1 MGSLVL
7 LDLMGGVAL
16 LLWGLHM
23 VHSGILRAFGPNLR
37 HLLGRALGN
46 RLTAFSAGLGLTAL
60 LQSSTATALITS
72 SFTSEG
78 LVSLVPALAIMLGA
92 NVGTTLIVQVL
103 SFNIAAV
110 APVLFIVGL
119 VAFRS
124 GPRSRIKDVGRVFI
138 GLGLMLLALHILLNT
153 LAPAENAP
161 GVRVFMNAITGDP
174 ILCILFAAVITW
186 LVHSSVASVLLVMS
200 LAYAHFITP
209 PAALALVLGANLGS
223 AINPLVEGARRDN
236 PASYRLPLGNLINR
250 VAGILLVAPF
260 LGPIAE
266 LLQSWQPDLAKATA
280 LFHIAFNVAT
290 AVAFIG
296 LLDGLA
302 AILKKLLPERVREA
316 DPSGPRY
323 LDESAL
329 ETPSLALAD
338 AARETLHMG
347 DHVEIM
353 LRKVMAAMMTN
364 DRALVD
370 QVTQM
375 DNSVDSL
382 DEAIKLYVT
391 KLTRGS
397 LDEREGQR
405 AMEIVSFAINLEHIG
420 DIIDK
425 NLSEL
430 ATKKIKRRFQFS
442 AEGAEELSAFHKR
455 TMDSLRI
462 AFGVFMSGDVNEA
475 RKLLAEKSALRN
487 AELAATERHL
497 DRLREGR
504 PETIETTSLHLD
516 VLRDLRRIHSHICS
530 VAIPCSMP
538 PANSPPIAAPRR
550 FWPHCRRR
558 CTAADKSTIQRL
570 RCAAAVLHDQHDV
583 SDVDDR
589 RHRLAEDDHRLT
601 LGDAVDQ
608 RHQPASHRE
617 EPERHRHHAL
627 SGALARNPLHQE
639 TGGEQ
644 QLRDQPEG
652 QPEIE
657 LGDEYVVEIVAKRL
671 AVLNQHQI
679 TSVAM
684 GVGFL
689 RRISHHTPARSMI
702 PIHSRSKKP

>member
-1 MGSLVL
+1 MGTMVL

-23 VHSGILRAFGPNLR
+23 VHSGILRAFGPDLR
-37 HLLGRALGN
+37 LLLAKALSD
-46 RLTAFSAGLGLTAL
+46 RFTAFAAGLGLTAL

-92 NVGTTLIVQVL
+92 NVGTTLIVQIL

-110 APVLFIVGL
+110 APVLFIIGL

-124 GPRSRIKDVGRVFI
+124 GPRSRIKDIGRVAI
-138 GLGLMLLALHILLNT
+138 GLGLMLLALHILLDT

-161 GVRVFMNAITGDP
+161 GVRVFMNALTGDP
-174 ILCILFAAVITW
+174 VLCILFGAVVTW
-186 LVHSSVASVLLVMS
+186 LVHSSVASVLLIMS
-200 LAYAHFITP
+200 LAYAHFISP
-209 PAALALVLGANLGS
+209 QASLALVLGANLGS
-223 AINPLVEGARRDN
+223 AINPIFEGARRDN
-236 PASYRLPLGNLINR
+236 PASYRLPLGNLVNR
-250 VAGILLVAPF
+250 LVGIVLVAPF
-260 LGPIAE
+260 LGPISAH
-266 LLQSWQPDLAKATA
+266 LQAWQPDAAKATA
-280 LFHIAFNVAT
+280 VFHIAFNVAT
-290 AVAFIG
+290 AMIFIG
-296 LLDGLA
+296 LLDGMARL
-302 AILKKLLPERVREA
+302 LKMLLPKRVRET
-316 DPSGPRY
+316 DPSRPRY

-370 QVTQM
+370 QVSRM

-382 DEAIKLYVT
+382 DEAIKLYIT

-397 LDEREGQR
+397 LDEREGRR

-475 RKLLAEKSALRN
+475 RKLLAEKASLRN
-487 AELAATERHL
+487 TEIAATERHL

-504 PETIETTSLHLD
+504 PETVETTSLHLD

-530 VAIPCSMP
+530 VAYPVLD
-538 PANSPPIAAPRR
+538 AAGEL
-550 FWPHCRRR
+550 
-558 CTAADKSTIQRL
+558 AAYRSTESEV
-570 RCAAAVLHDQHDV
+570 A
-583 SDVDDR
+583 
-589 RHRLAEDDHRLT
+589 
-601 LGDAVDQ
+601 
-608 RHQPASHRE
+608 
-617 EPERHRHHAL
+617 AL
-627 SGALARNPLHQE
+627 SAPAA
-639 TGGEQ
+639 
-644 QLRDQPEG
+644 G
-652 QPEIE
+652 QS
-657 LGDEYVVEIVAKRL
+657 G
-671 AVLNQHQI
+671 
-679 TSVAM
+679 
-684 GVGFL
+684 
-689 RRISHHTPARSMI
+689 
-702 PIHSRSKKP
+702 

>member
-23 VHSGILRAFGPNLR
+23 VHSGILRAFGADLR
-37 HLLGRALGN
+37 LWLAKALSN
-46 RLTAFSAGLGLTAL
+46 RFSAFGAGLGLTAL

-78 LVSLVPALAIMLGA
+78 IVSLVPALAIMLGA
-92 NVGTTLIVQVL
+92 NVGTTLIVQIL

-110 APVLFIVGL
+110 APVLFIIGL

-124 GPRSRIKDVGRVFI
+124 GPRSRVKDIGRVFI

-174 ILCILFAAVITW
+174 VLCILFAAIVTW

-209 PAALALVLGANLGS
+209 TAALALVLGANLGS

-236 PASYRLPLGNLINR
+236 PASYRLPVGNLVNR
-250 VAGILLVAPF
+250 MAGILMVLPF
-260 LGPIAE
+260 LQPIADA
-266 LLQSWQPDLAKATA
+266 LIAWQPDLAKATA

-290 AVAFIG
+290 AALFIG
-296 LLDGLA
+296 LLDGMARL
-302 AILKKLLPERVREA
+302 LKQLLPERVKEA
-316 DPSGPRY
+316 DAMGPRY

-347 DHVEIM
+347 DHVEVM

-370 QVTQM
+370 QVSQM
-375 DNSVDSL
+375 DNAVDSL

-442 AEGAEELSAFHKR
+442 QEGAEELSAFHKR

-475 RKLLAEKSALRN
+475 RKLLGEKTALRN
-487 AELAATERHL
+487 AELTATERHL

-530 VAIPCSMP
+530 VAYPVLDAAGELAAYRSTESELTAMP
-538 PANSPPIAAPRR
+538 APV
-550 FWPHCRRR
+550 P
-558 CTAADKSTIQRL
+558 
-570 RCAAAVLHDQHDV
+570 
-583 SDVDDR
+583 
-589 RHRLAEDDHRLT
+589 
-601 LGDAVDQ
+601 G
-608 RHQPASHRE
+608 
-617 EPERHRHHAL
+617 
-627 SGALARNPLHQE
+627 
-639 TGGEQ
+639 
-644 QLRDQPEG
+644 
-652 QPEIE
+652 
-657 LGDEYVVEIVAKRL
+657 
-671 AVLNQHQI
+671 
-679 TSVAM
+679 
-684 GVGFL
+684 
-689 RRISHHTPARSMI
+689 RS
-702 PIHSRSKKP
+702 